1 MTAFGDLQPSPIFHT
16 LSLINL
22 GGRKYDHPASYVAA
36 VPSSPWCVQ
45 FFLNYKPKMPFL
57 LEVAFVCGVLS

>member
-1 MTAFGDLQPSPIFHT
+1 MAAFGDFQPSPTCRT

-22 GGRKYDHPASYVAA
+22 GGRKYDHPAFYMPA

-57 LEVAFVCGVLS
+57 LEVAFVCDVLS